1 MLLENWKKSAC
12 FSRNAALAA
21 LVLIGIIAVYNWIV
35 APHANYLMAAQRY
48 RSVIDVLA
56 KKNEI
61 ISKDVMVK
69 KKELEK
75 LQDEFE
81 QVCASLFDPVGA
93 KEFFSDIEVMAKG
106 TNCII
111 HSLNVSQTGP
121 PAFLRKQKR
130 GQWKAGSYITAN
142 HATLSVVG
150 NYGNI
155 VELMSKLQDCL
166 EQVRIDSLSI
176 KLIDSDSNQLKCD
189 IAITVYAIQNKEKH
203 TYD

>member
-1 MLLENWKKSAC
+1 MLLENWTKSAR
-12 FSRNAALAA
+12 SSKNVVLAALA
-21 LVLIGIIAVYNWIV
+21 LIGVIAVYNWIV

-48 RSVIDVLA
+48 KSAIDVLA

-61 ISKDVMVK
+61 ISKNVIVK

-81 QVCASLFDPVGA
+81 QVHTSLFDPIGA
-93 KEFFSDIEVMAKG
+93 KEFFSDIEVMAED

-121 PAFLRKQKR
+121 ARKADQS
-130 GQWKAGSYITAN
+130 KASSYIAAN

-150 NYGNI
+150 NYRNI
-155 VELMSKLQDCL
+155 VALMSKLQGRL
-166 EQVRIDSLSI
+166 EQVRIDSASI
-176 KLIDSDSNQLKCD
+176 KLIGSNSNRLKCD
-189 IAITVYAIQNKEKH
+189 ITITVYIMQNKEEH
-203 TYD
+203 AYD

>member
-12 FSRNAALAA
+12 FSRNAVLAA

-35 APHANYLMAAQRY
+35 VPHANYLMAAQRY

-61 ISKDVMVK
+61 ISKDVMIK

-81 QVCASLFDPVGA
+81 QVCASSVGA
-93 KEFFSDIEVMAKG
+93 EEFFSDIEVMAKG

-121 PAFLRKQKR
+121 PAFLRKQKG
-130 GQWKAGSYITAN
+130 GQSKAGSYITITAN

-155 VELMSKLQDCL
+155 VALMSKLQDCL
-166 EQVRIDSLSI
+166 KQVRIDSLSI
-176 KLIDSDSNQLKCD
+176 KLIDSDSNQLECD
-189 IAITVYAIQNKEKH
+189 IAITVYVIQQ
-203 TYD
+203 